1 MRSARTLWMRAGR
14 MRVVLA
20 CAVLAAAIAAQGA
33 GAQTT
38 STDPT
43 PPPIVAPPA
52 PAPAPPAP
60 ADSSDED
67 QDKGSKKPAKPKAP
81 PSKPKKPSGET
92 GGTGADKEGE
102 QEEGSDSPADQVA
115 AAEPLPAPASCGPT
129 AAPAFLIPI
138 YQDASKKYGLG
149 PAGPSIL
156 AAINEIESNFGQNQ
170 GPSSAGAMGWM
181 QFMPSTWD
189 AYGVDA
195 DGDGVRDPSNPFDA
209 IHAAARYLSASGM
222 PDDPEGAI
230 FAYNHADWYVA
241 DVLARAACYGGIGN
255 GLGLSLIPK
264 RQQLVC
270 TPSEAGETIP
280 PGYLDAF
287 QTAAGA
293 YGLEEEA
300 VWAIAAVARLESDY
314 GRGMTD
320 AELLERGPLGISDD
334 NWERYAVDGD
344 ADGRVLRESPGD
356 SAATLARMIWAAGS
370 LRAGIFEHNHA
381 AWYVQEVLDEAE
393 PIAGKCRVRTVAYAV
408 ALPGPSALPINW
420 DNVELSN
427 SLQAWDL
434 QSGAIDPRILV
445 LLAAIS
451 QEHTLTI
458 SSLRSDH
465 SQYTVNGNVS
475 NHSVGRGVDIAA
487 IDGVPCTVTDP
498 EGPCG
503 TIARALAQIQ
513 PAQRPNELIYCFDP
527 DGPGPAWAQADHCD
541 HIHAAFED

>member
-1 MRSARTLWMRAGR
+1 MRRL
-14 MRVVLA
+14 RVAVAATVLG
-20 CAVLAAAIAAQGA
+20 AAIAAQAAA
-33 GAQTT
+33 GQTPT
-38 STDPT
+38 TETT
-43 PPPIVAPPA
+43 PPPIVAPEPPPPA
-52 PAPAPPAP
+52 PAPEEEQ
-60 ADSSDED
+60 DSGKDK
-67 QDKGSKKPAKPKAP
+67 KGSKKP
-81 PSKPKKPSGET
+81 SKPKPDKPAKKPSPGKT
-92 GGTGADKEGE
+92 GGTGANKDGE
-102 QEEGSDSPADQVA
+102 QEEGTDSPADQAA

-170 GPSSAGAMGWM
+170 GPSSAGAVGWM
-181 QFMPSTWD
+181 QFMPSTWA

-195 DGDGVRDPSNPFDA
+195 DGDGARDPSNPFDA
-209 IHAAARYLSASGM
+209 IHAAARYLSAAGM

-241 DVLARAACYGGIGN
+241 DVLARAACYGGIGG

-270 TPSEAGETIP
+270 APSEKAGETIP
-280 PGYLDAF
+280 PGYLEAF
-287 QTAAGA
+287 QTAAGRF
-293 YGLEEEA
+293 GLEEDA
-300 VWAIAAVARLESDY
+300 VWALAAIARLESDY
-314 GRGMTD
+314 GRGMTGE
-320 AELLERGPLGISDD
+320 ELADRGPMGISDD
-334 NWERYAVDGD
+334 NWDRYAVDGD

-356 SAATLARMIWAAGS
+356 SAATIARMIWAAGS

-381 AWYVQEVLDEAE
+381 AWYVAEVLDEAE
-393 PIAGKCRVRTVAYAV
+393 PLTGKCRVRTVSYAV

-420 DNVELSN
+420 ENVELSN
-427 SLQAWDL
+427 SLEAWDL

-445 LLAAIS
+445 LIAAIS

-465 SQYTVNGNVS
+465 SMYTSGGNVS
-475 NHSVGRGVDIAA
+475 NHFFGRAVDIAA

-503 TIARALAQIQ
+503 TMARALAQLP

-527 DGPGPAWAQADHCD
+527 DGEGPAWAQADHCD
-541 HIHAAFED
+541 HIHAGFED